1 MNAVPRQDG
10 TAFLFLISCVQHPM
24 CTYTFPHITRSILCS
39 QRLRSP
45 KENENVACLPS
56 FNAPMHLS
64 RTVDPSK
71 VNSSRKASQQRTP
84 STPPATWPHCPNMTR
99 PRISVDKPGA
109 QSSRI
114 RARRLLA
121 LVTSLTQHFAVLLLA
136 HPLAALLDDRTHLK
150 PPFLRCKIATCPIV
164 HCFGD
169 FIHHMFISTG
179 GVLRPQCIAIP
190 IDSGELRFESITW
203 GIFRRNATPIL

>member
-1 MNAVPRQDG
+1 MSRVYRHSKLRCIFPERS
-10 TAFLFLISCVQHPM
+10 TLPKSTV
-24 CTYTFPHITRSILCS
+24 CTK
-39 QRLRSP
+39 Q
-45 KENENVACLPS
+45 
-56 FNAPMHLS
+56 
-64 RTVDPSK
+64 
-71 VNSSRKASQQRTP
+71 VNSAHKA
-84 STPPATWPHCPNMTR
+84 PPATWPRCPDMTR
-99 PRISVDKPGA
+99 PRISVDKPGS

-169 FIHHMFISTG
+169 FIYHMFISTG

-203 GIFRRNATPIL
+203 GIFHRNATPIL